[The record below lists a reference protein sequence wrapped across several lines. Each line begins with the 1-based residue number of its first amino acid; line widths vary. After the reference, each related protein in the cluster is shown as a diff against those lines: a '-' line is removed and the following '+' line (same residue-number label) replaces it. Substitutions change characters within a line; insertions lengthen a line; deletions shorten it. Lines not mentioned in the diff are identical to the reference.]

1 MIQNIPPFKT
11 QEELLQFAYA
21 NGLFKPNQFSQQTQE
36 NPIPAITPIE
46 GSPVYNSATN
56 SISLSADQ
64 LNPTNTV
71 DDYWT
76 SPELLERMSA
86 NRLANANI
94 SDYEAENGDVD
105 PTNPM
110 NYEKQS
116 TQNGV
121 PNFQFFNPYGSFGD
135 TGVASFRL
143 GQSIANKDTFGTV
156 AGGLKVGAGIARNLM
171 SGLGYAKQ
179 NEKIMEEYRKQQRNG
194 MTGANRPVQYEEGG
208 QHSEQQPNQEEM
220 MLQEVATAI
229 QAGEDPQQIIEAL
242 IGMGVDQQTAQG
254 MVEFVMAQLQQEG
267 SNQQPDPNA
276 QQQQP
281 QEEVP
286 MMEQGGQFSEK
297 LKDKKILNYTLNP
310 KTNQYEVEYE

>member
-1 MIQNIPPFKT
+1 MTQNIPPFKSP
-11 QEELLQFAYA
+11 EEMLQFAYA
-21 NGLFKPNQFSQQTQE
+21 NGLFKPNQFFQQNQE
-36 NPIPAITPIE
+36 NPIPVITPVE

-64 LNPTNTV
+64 LDPTNTI

-76 SPELLERMSA
+76 SPELLNRMSA

-105 PTNPM
+105 PTNPA
-110 NYEKQS
+110 NYEKKP

-135 TGVASFRL
+135 MGVASFRL

-156 AGGLKVGAGIARNLM
+156 AGGFKVGAGLARNLM

-229 QAGEDPQQIIEAL
+229 QAGEDPQKIIEAL

-276 QQQQP
+276 QQQP

-286 MMEQGGQFSEK
+286 MMENGGEYYS
-297 LKDKKILNYTLNP
+297 KIIGRKIKSYTFNGKTGNYD
-310 KTNQYEVEYE
+310 VEIE